1 MVKNINDKILNRELM
16 KIIFKT
22 YFYCGFE
29 PPNEKTLEFQI
40 MEIVKDLKE
49 YFPGFTVAEIEKSFE
64 LGAKNE
70 LCEWVGLSVATY
82 HKWLNSFRYSQHR
95 QKLIQNNLPALP
107 PPRKPSAEE
116 IDLRMTT
123 FALKAFS
130 EFKATRT
137 FEDIGNSVYNFLDEK
152 KMIPFT
158 NERKKQIYEQAK
170 AKVLIEKNNQKS
182 DLHKNYFGKMQIA
195 KEIEKI
201 RKDESELTKIAAKKE
216 ALKIFFSDLI
226 EMGEELKF
234 GELRLP

>member
-1 MVKNINDKILNRELM
+1 
-16 KIIFKT
+16 
-22 YFYCGFE
+22 
-29 PPNEKTLEFQI
+29 
-40 MEIVKDLKE
+40 
-49 YFPGFTVAEIEKSFE
+49 
-64 LGAKNE
+64 
-70 LCEWVGLSVATY
+70 
-82 HKWLNSFRYSQHR
+82 
-95 QKLIQNNLPALP
+95 
-107 PPRKPSAEE
+107 
-116 IDLRMTT
+116 
-123 FALKAFS
+123 
-130 EFKATRT
+130 
-137 FEDIGNSVYNFLDEK
+137 
-152 KMIPFT
+152 MIPFT